1 MRPARVEVDLGAIR
15 HNVVTV
21 GGVLSRSTQLMAVV
35 KADAYGHGMLPV
47 AKAAVEA
54 GAAWLGVAFPSEA
67 RTLREAGISA
77 PVLVLGPAEPEE
89 MLELAPQQVSFAVF
103 SPGSLAAARRA
114 AARSAFGLA
123 IHLEVDT
130 GMRRFGF
137 PPEEVLPVADAIA
150 STPGLHLEGVYTHFA
165 TADEDLAFAR
175 GQLRR
180 FQEVIAALEA
190 RGHRVPFRHAAAS
203 AATFA
208 LRDAH
213 YDLVRVGIALYGLS
227 PGVQTPALRPALRLV
242 AQVVQVRRVPEGT
255 RVGYGGIYRT
265 SRETT
270 IVTVPVGYA
279 DGLPRALSSRGKAFV
294 RETLVPYAG
303 RVCMDALMLDVGD
316 LPVEEGEEVEL
327 LGPHVPVEE
336 VARVCG
342 TIPHE
347 IVSRLSPRLPRAY
360 R

>member
-1 MRPARVEVDLGAIR
+1 MRPVQVEVDLGAIR
-15 HNVVTV
+15 HNVGTV
-21 GGVLSRSTQLMAVV
+21 GRVLGRSTQLLAVV
-35 KADAYGHGMLPV
+35 KADAYGHGMVPV

-67 RTLREAGISA
+67 RVLREAGVSA
-77 PVLVLGPAEPEE
+77 PILVLGPAEPEE
-89 MLELAPQQVSFAVF
+89 MLELAPHQVSFTVF
-103 SPGSLAAARRA
+103 SPGSLEAARRA
-114 AARSAFGLA
+114 AVRSAFGLA

-137 PPEEVLPVADAIA
+137 PPEEVLPVADAIT

-175 GQLRR
+175 SQLQR
-180 FQEVIAALEA
+180 FQEVLAVLEA
-190 RGHRVPFRHAAAS
+190 RGHRVPFRHAANS
-203 AATFA
+203 AATFT

-227 PGVQTPALRPALRLV
+227 PGVPTPTLQPALRLV
-242 AQVVQVRRVPEGT
+242 ARVAQVRRVPQGT

-270 IVTVPVGYA
+270 LVTVPVGYA
-279 DGLPRALSSRGKAFV
+279 DGLPRALSEGGMAFF
-294 RETLVPYAG
+294 RETRVPYAG

-316 LPVEEGEEVEL
+316 LPAEEGDEVEL

-336 VARVCG
+336 VARTCG

-347 IVSRLSPRLPRAY
+347 IVSRLSPRLPRVY